1 MSSDELDTRTRILE
15 ATWKLLEQQPN
26 RDVSMSAIARATGIT
41 RQAVYLHFASRTELM
56 IATTEYVDEVKGL
69 YQRME
74 RIGAASSGIEMLE
87 AYVDVWGNYIPEIYS
102 IARALLRVKETDEAA
117 AAAWFRCMD
126 CLRDVCKQ
134 IIETLEQEDKLADA
148 LSPADAVD
156 MLLVMLSIEQ
166 WELLTRDRGW
176 SNQKY
181 VNEMKKLLVQSFV
194 S

>member
-1 MSSDELDTRTRILE
+1 MSSEELNTRTRILE

-26 RDVSMSAIARATGIT
+26 KDVSMSAIARATGIT

-74 RIGAASSGIEMLE
+74 RIGAARSGIEMLE
-87 AYVDVWGNYIPEIYS
+87 AYVDVWGNYIPEIYG

-134 IIETLEQEDKLADA
+134 IIETLQQEGKLTNA

-166 WELLTRDRGW
+166 WELLTRDCGW
-176 SNQKY
+176 SHQKY